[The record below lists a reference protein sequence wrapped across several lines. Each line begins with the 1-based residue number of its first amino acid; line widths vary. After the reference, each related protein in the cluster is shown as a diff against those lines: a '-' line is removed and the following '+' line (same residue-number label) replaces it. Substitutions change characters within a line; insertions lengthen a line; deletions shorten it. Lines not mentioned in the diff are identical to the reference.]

1 MEYFLYI
8 LLAIII
14 LLVMVTIHEF
24 GHYTIGRLLHFKID
38 EFSVGFGPKLISR
51 KNKKG
56 IVWSLRLLPLGGFC
70 AFAGEEDDE
79 IIEPQK
85 IDVFDENVSQ
95 TEQSKSDT
103 KTELKET
110 IPTDELSDKANGVSV
125 IGGLS
130 DSTQKS
136 EVAVQPLSAEVG
148 QRVIGFNEQKPWKRV
163 LVLLGG
169 VLFNFISAI
178 IFSFIYIWAVGYQV
192 PVITN
197 IYSDEAG
204 NQYVASLRVGD
215 AITAV
220 NGRKIG
226 VLNNFTEISQGIKEG
241 ETVVLTVDRDGN
253 LVNIEAKKQ
262 SITYDNKGTKST
274 YVGFGFSSQVS
285 FRGNSFSTAAT
296 YAVPYTGKLSWTVL
310 GAFGDL
316 LTGQTP
322 ITSMT
327 GPVGTIDLIA
337 KVSLADWRN
346 ILLLLPLLASNLA
359 IFNILPIPA
368 LDGSKI
374 VFTVIEW
381 IRKKPLN
388 RKVENIIHFVGMI
401 LIFAFVIV
409 VDIIGMAVR

>member
-14 LLVMVTIHEF
+14 LLAMVTIHEF

-95 TEQSKSDT
+95 TEQNKSDT

-110 IPTDELSDKANGVSV
+110 TPTDELADKADGVSV

-178 IFSFIYIWAVGYQV
+178 IFAFIYIWAVGYQV

-215 AITAV
+215 TITAV

-262 SITYDNKGTKST
+262 SITYDNEGTKST